1 MQELLAEA
9 LRPVNLPFTVL
20 LGAVII
26 YWLLVAIGALGI
38 DLGADGDADVHA
50 DSDADGHGS
59 FFGLLDFVN
68 LGEVPLTLVA
78 SLFAL
83 CAWMLSML
91 ANFYWVGS
99 SVGRGFI
106 ALVVIVIGSAVITRY
121 FTLPF
126 RPLMRAM
133 NSQGEKHVPVVGR
146 TCLITTS
153 EANPTFGQAQI
164 ETQGAPI
171 LINVRTM
178 NGAVLP
184 RGSTVLVV
192 KEEPDKEL
200 YYVMEVSSDVLA

>member
-26 YWLLVAIGALGI
+26 YWLLVAVGALGI

-59 FFGLLDFVN
+59 FFGILDFVN
-68 LGEVPLTLVA
+68 LGEVPLTLVV

-83 CAWMLSML
+83 CAWMLSVL

-99 SVGRGFI
+99 SWGRALI
-106 ALVVIVIGSAVITRY
+106 ALVVIVIVSAVITRY

-153 EANPTFGQAQI
+153 QANPTFGQAQI
-164 ETQGAPI
+164 ETKGSPI
-171 LINVRTM
+171 LINVRTLD
-178 NGAVLP
+178 GTSIP
-184 RGSTVLVV
+184 RGTTALVV

-200 YYVMEVSSDVLA
+200 YYVVEVSSDVLT